1 MPPKHGARFLDRSTP
16 PHILTLILLAGMAAL
31 SMNMFL
37 PSLPGMTEY
46 FQTDYHLMQLS
57 VALYLAMNAVL
68 QIVVGPLSDLFGR
81 RPVVMWGNFLFMCA
95 TLGCIFAPTAEIFLL
110 FRMGQAVIVTGM
122 VLSRAIVR
130 DIVPTDEAASA
141 IAYVTMG
148 MAIVPMIAP
157 ALGGILDIW
166 FGWKATF
173 WAFFIFGCALT
184 WLCWRDLGETAAP
197 SRGSFRRQLRE
208 SPELMRSPRFWGY
221 SASAAFASGA
231 FFAYLGGGPFVGDQ
245 VFGLTPEWVG
255 ILFGAPAIGYLTGN
269 FLSGRFSTRVGISR
283 MAMAGAILNMAGIAV
298 SLLIFL
304 LGAGT
309 AYSFFG
315 FMIFVGLGNG
325 LVIPNAIAGALSVRP
340 HLAGTA
346 SGLSG
351 AIMIGGGA
359 ALSALAGAM
368 LSVETGAF
376 PLLWTMLAT
385 ASCGMI
391 STFAVIRRERTLAG
405 A

>member
-1 MPPKHGARFLDRSTP
+1 
-16 PHILTLILLAGMAAL
+16 
-31 SMNMFL
+31 
-37 PSLPGMTEY
+37 
-46 FQTDYHLMQLS
+46 
-57 VALYLAMNAVL
+57 
-68 QIVVGPLSDLFGR
+68 
-81 RPVVMWGNFLFMCA
+81 
-95 TLGCIFAPTAEIFLL
+95 
-110 FRMGQAVIVTGM
+110 
-122 VLSRAIVR
+122 
-130 DIVPTDEAASA
+130 
-141 IAYVTMG
+141 
-148 MAIVPMIAP
+148 
-157 ALGGILDIW
+157 
-166 FGWKATF
+166 
-173 WAFFIFGCALT
+173 
-184 WLCWRDLGETAAP
+184 
-197 SRGSFRRQLRE
+197 
-208 SPELMRSPRFWGY
+208 MRSPRFWGY